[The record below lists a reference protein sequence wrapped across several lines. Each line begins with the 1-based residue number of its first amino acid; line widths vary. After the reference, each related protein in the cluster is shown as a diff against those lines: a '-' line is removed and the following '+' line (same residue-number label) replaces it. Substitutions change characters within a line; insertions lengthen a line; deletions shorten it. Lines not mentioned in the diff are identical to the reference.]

1 MSTEGVLLLLAL
13 GFTVAGIVVLLF
25 GVMELRRERE
35 IASIVN
41 SFLETYDGPPEFVVT
56 FPHGRGKV
64 GFTFTPEE
72 LARLTRLREDVREGR
87 R

>member
-1 MSTEGVLLLLAL
+1 M
-13 GFTVAGIVVLLF
+13 
-25 GVMELRRERE
+25 
-35 IASIVN
+35 N